1 MTTTT
6 KKTQRAEEKLKAI
19 EGLHKQVNA
28 LIEKRTKWEQ
38 GTYAASNAELYSV
51 LGDCLDL
58 FVTIK
63 GNYDLPKG
71 VNGLL
76 DTYGIKYTNATS
88 LELKLVRLVFA
99 NSTNSEQINNRL
111 FGYARL
117 IRVAA
122 DAKQTSTTLAKFIAD
137 NHGIEEIRRASKDGV
152 SATDKQNAQ
161 IEQARVQFHQPSNTE
176 LFSGFDLPDPLQP
189 VDGEYFS
196 LALVRKNADGTG
208 SIVYG
213 TNNTFAVATVLA
225 IAGKALRDKA
235 VKAVEDD
242 LDERTRADK
251 KKNEASVRSSI
262 VSTLNTD
269 YSEQSPTLSVSNTQA
284 VPA

>member
-1 MTTTT
+1 MTSTAE
-6 KKTQRAEEKLKAI
+6 KTQRAHEKLIAL
-19 EGLHKQVNA
+19 EGLTKQIDA
-28 LIEKRTKWEQ
+28 LIEKRMKWEQ

-63 GNYDLPKG
+63 GNYSLPKG
-71 VNGLL
+71 VNALL

-99 NSTNSEQINNRL
+99 NSANSEQINNRL
-111 FGYARL
+111 FAYARV

-122 DAKQTSTTLAKFIAD
+122 DAKQTSATLAKFIAA

-152 SATDKQNAQ
+152 SATNKQEAQ
-161 IEQARVQFHQPSNTE
+161 IEQARMHFYSPSDTE
-176 LFSGFDLPDPLQP
+176 LFSDFDLPDPLQP

-208 SIVYG
+208 SIVFG
-213 TNNTFAVATVLA
+213 TNNTSAVATVLA
-225 IAGKALRDKA
+225 IAGKALRKEV
-235 VKAVEDD
+235 VKTAEEDAI
-242 LDERTRADK
+242 ERAEANK
-251 KKNEASVRSSI
+251 KKNMEMLSQSLVA
-262 VSTLNTD
+262 TLNTGHT
-269 YSEQSPTLSVSNTQA
+269 EKTPTFNVSSTNA
-284 VPA
+284 VLA